1 MFSLKK
7 LAIAGVFM
15 AAVAAPAI
23 VGTNVLAA
31 NNSNACTA
39 EAAVPNIGTRIQPNH
54 KFTKQDGRVYIK
66 VVVHGGKNCQKTVT
80 LESWKAP
87 NGTDGKP
94 YKEQTLYL
102 YKTVTFGPG
111 EHRMSVQLPN
121 CYFQVDLIH
130 GSKTM
135 GASPDADIKFD
146 ADRVIGSVHGGNQ
159 ACVNVPDT
167 PDTPE
172 VPETPTTPTT
182 PTTPAPSTTT
192 TSLTKTGPG
201 AIVAGIFTGVSS
213 LGTAAHYFVRRK
225 LMNA

>member
-1 MFSLKK
+1 MFSLKS
-7 LAIAGVFM
+7 LVIAGVFM
-15 AAVAAPAI
+15 AAVAAPVV

-31 NNSNACTA
+31 NNNACTA
-39 EAAVPNIGTRIQPNH
+39 EAAVPSIGTRIEPNH
-54 KFTKQDGRVYIK
+54 KFTRVGNRVYIK
-66 VVVHGGKNCQKTVT
+66 VVVKGGKNCEKAVT

-94 YKEQTLYL
+94 YKQQTLYRF
-102 YKTVTFGPG
+102 KTLTGLKPG
-111 EHRMSVQLPN
+111 EYRVSVQLPN
-121 CYFQVDLIH
+121 CFYQVDLIH
-130 GSKTM
+130 GTKTM
-135 GASPDADIKFD
+135 GASSDADIKFD

-167 PDTPE
+167 PDEPE
-172 VPETPTTPTT
+172 VPEIPATPTTPL
-182 PTTPAPSTTT
+182 ASTTT

-225 LMNA
+225 LMNV